1 MIARQLLDAL
11 AYMHLNNVT
20 HRDLK
25 LENLLLARP
34 NDISSVVI
42 ADFGLAR
49 NAKTA
54 RQVFQTQC
62 GTPSYVAP
70 EILLGKPYTPAVD
83 VWSMGVILYT
93 LLIGS
98 FPFAHDDQQ
107 TLFRLIC
114 SGKMDTAQPEWNHIS
129 DEVKDLLR
137 GLLDVNPLTRLTAAD
152 ALNHTWFTSNLDCSS
167 RDLRKSRLRLHN
179 FADALKLDVR
189 TFQPGEYIVRQG
201 DIGREVF
208 LIRDGTCD
216 VIVTHPD
223 GTSVQ
228 IAQRGKG
235 DFIGEMA
242 VAKSD
247 GHIVDD
253 DATRPGK
260 ARTAS
265 VVASSAVTAT
275 VLSRADMQ
283 WAVDHD
289 YSLEGE
295 LASVVETRRL
305 ELQRTGRPSV
315 GL

>member
-114 SGKMDTAQPEWNHIS
+114 SGKMDTTQPEWNHIS

-201 DIGREVF
+201 DVGDTLYVVVQGSF
-208 LIRDGTCD
+208 D
-216 VIVTHPD
+216 VLVNGSQVATL
-223 GTSVQ
+223 
-228 IAQRGKG
+228 
-235 DFIGEMA
+235 GE
-242 VAKSD
+242 
-247 GHIVDD
+247 GEHF
-253 DATRPGK
+253 
-260 ARTAS
+260 
-265 VVASSAVTAT
+265 
-275 VLSRADMQ
+275 
-283 WAVDHD
+283 
-289 YSLEGE
+289 GE
-295 LASVVETRRL
+295 LALLDTQPRSADIVASGFGHLLCIDRDALREYCMLEPALGNLVLWKLVATLGVRL
-305 ELQRTGRPSV
+305 RNTNQQLATAIK
-315 GL
+315 